1 MLPLSKYSKN
11 NSESPQKYAQGNED
25 ENLKDGEE
33 PVVRYPTI
41 IAILGRN
48 KAKEKY
54 ECQLSFL
61 VLCLTKKTQL
71 KSQLILVF
79 EKIRPSPNIDSYL
92 SAKIQLIVYRQAFL

>member
-48 KAKEKY
+48 KAKEN
-54 ECQLSFL
+54 
-61 VLCLTKKTQL
+61 
-71 KSQLILVF
+71 
-79 EKIRPSPNIDSYL
+79 IRMSIEFFGAVPY
-92 SAKIQLIVYRQAFL
+92 